1 MKKFISVFI
10 IILTLTGIANAQRV
24 LPFKPSLNIIIK
36 GSVSMPLSGGTY
48 TSVNT
53 VPIYEGGKFKDYF
66 GAFPGAELEVAAN
79 FTPSFGVFGNFSAD
93 FMSPKDAR
101 TGLPGAT
108 YTQAN
113 ATQLSGYIGPRFYFN
128 LPSPSQMIFYTD
140 AALGMYSLKYGE
152 EKIAYATA
160 PPSSDGFTYS
170 SASQLGFNIGAG
182 LNINA
187 NARTFVNIGIRY
199 HNVMKKT
206 GVTFAETY
214 THTDGTGT
222 VSAVTNTTYD
232 IAERG
237 YIQFAAGVGFR
248 FGL

>member
-1 MKKFISVFI
+1 M
-10 IILTLTGIANAQRV
+10 LTVTGIANAQRV

-36 GSVSMPLSGGTY
+36 GSVSAPLSGGTY
-48 TSVNT
+48 TSIGT

-79 FTPSFGVFGNFSAD
+79 LSPTFGVFGNFSAD
-93 FMSPKDAR
+93 FMIPKDAR

-108 YTQAN
+108 YTQSN
-113 ATQLSGYIGPRFYFN
+113 ATQFSGYIGPRFYFN
-128 LPSPSQMIFYTD
+128 LPSPSQMVFYTD
-140 AALGMYSLKYGE
+140 AALGLYSLKYGE
-152 EKIAYATA
+152 EKIAYATN
-160 PPSSDGFTYS
+160 PSSSDVFTYS
-170 SASQLGFNIGAG
+170 SASQVGFNIGAG

-187 NARTFVNIGIRY
+187 SAKTFLNIGIRY

-214 THTDGTGT
+214 THTEGTLIT
-222 VSAVTNTTYD
+222 SSTSNTTYD

-237 YIQFAAGVGFR
+237 YIQLAAGLGFR